1 MAADSVKY
9 TLCFLTRP
17 GRNTTVNVIQP
28 LIELQDTDGQIR
40 ELEREARDIPQRK
53 AQETARLAGVNA
65 ALEFAKNHLEAHRET
80 IRKEEAEA
88 ERLRARVHELKLAQ
102 TSIKSNKEMQQSIMQ
117 IEGLERDAEST
128 ENRALALEEET
139 PSFEKNVAVA
149 QAKVDADQGGVDG
162 LVAELDARLAE
173 VNAELAR
180 LQQERAEKSK
190 VVSAADPRT
199 LLYYERLRTRRWPA
213 VALLNS
219 DDVCDGCHM
228 KQPPFVGQ
236 SVDRNA
242 KIVESGG
249 TVQGPV
255 VCTMCGRILYRD
267 L

>member
-1 MAADSVKY
+1 M
-9 TLCFLTRP
+9 
-17 GRNTTVNVIQP
+17 NVIQP

-40 ELEREARDIPQRK
+40 ELEREAKDIPQRK

-65 ALEFAKNHLEAHRET
+65 ALDIAKSQLETHRNR
-80 IRKEEAEA
+80 IKNEEAEA
-88 ERLRARVHELKLAQ
+88 EQLRAKVHDLKIAQ

-117 IEGLERDAEST
+117 IENLEHEAET
-128 ENRALALEEET
+128 AENRALALAEDL
-139 PSFEKNVAVA
+139 PFLEKNVASA
-149 QAKVDADQGGVDG
+149 QAQVDADQGGVDG
-162 LVAELDARLAE
+162 YVAELDARLAE
-173 VNAELAR
+173 VNTELAS
-180 LQQERAEKSK
+180 LQQVRAEKSK
-190 VVSAADPRT
+190 AVSDEDPRT

-242 KIVESGG
+242 KLVEAGG
-249 TVQGPV
+249 KPVGPV

>member
-1 MAADSVKY
+1 M
-9 TLCFLTRP
+9 
-17 GRNTTVNVIQP
+17 NVIQP

-65 ALEFAKNHLEAHRET
+65 ALEFAKNHLEAHRGM

-88 ERLRARVHELKLAQ
+88 EEIRAKVQTLKLAQ

-117 IEGLERDAEST
+117 IEGLEREAET
-128 ENRALALEEET
+128 AENRALALAEET
-139 PSFEKNVAVA
+139 PSFEKNVAAA
-149 QAKVDADQGGVDG
+149 QAKVDAEQGGVDG

-180 LQQERAEKSK
+180 LQQERAERAKA
-190 VVSAADPRT
+190 VSALDPRT

-219 DDVCDGCHM
+219 DDVGDGCHM

>member
-1 MAADSVKY
+1 M
-9 TLCFLTRP
+9 
-17 GRNTTVNVIQP
+17 NVIQP
-28 LIELQDTDGQIR
+28 LIDLQDTDGQIR

-53 AQETARLAGVNA
+53 AQENARLAGVNA
-65 ALEFAKNHLEAHRET
+65 SLEIAKNQLAAMQQR
-80 IRKEEAEA
+80 IKGEEAEA
-88 ERLRARVHELKLAQ
+88 EQIREKVRGLKTAQ
-102 TSIKSNKEMQQSIMQ
+102 LSIKSNKEMQQSIMQ
-117 IEGLERDAEST
+117 IEGLEREAET
-128 ENRALALEEET
+128 AENRALALEEET
-139 PSFEKNVAVA
+139 PTFEKNVAVA
-149 QAKVDADQGGVDG
+149 QEKVDAEQGGVDG
-162 LVAELDARLAE
+162 LVADLDARLAE

-180 LQQERAEKSK
+180 LQQERAERSK
-190 VVSAADPRT
+190 AVSDADPRT

-242 KIVESGG
+242 KIIESGG

>member
-1 MAADSVKY
+1 M
-9 TLCFLTRP
+9 
-17 GRNTTVNVIQP
+17 NVIQP

-65 ALEFAKNHLEAHRET
+65 ALEFAKNHLEAHRGM

-88 ERLRARVHELKLAQ
+88 EEIRAKVQTLKLAQ

-117 IEGLERDAEST
+117 IEGLEREAET
-128 ENRALALEEET
+128 AENRALALEEET
-139 PSFEKNVAVA
+139 PTFEKNVAVA
-149 QAKVDADQGGVDG
+149 QEKVDAEKGGVDG
-162 LVAELDARLAE
+162 LVADLDARLAE

-180 LQQERAEKSK
+180 LQQERAERSK
-190 VVSAADPRT
+190 AVSDADPRT

-219 DDVCDGCHM
+219 DDVCDGCHLV
-228 KQPPFVGQ
+228 QPP
-236 SVDRNA
+236 SVA
-242 KIVESGG
+242 QM
-249 TVQGPV
+249 VQHNQGLV
-255 VCTMCGRILYRD
+255 ACTMCGRILYRD

>member
-1 MAADSVKY
+1 M
-9 TLCFLTRP
+9 
-17 GRNTTVNVIQP
+17 NVIQP

-65 ALEFAKNHLEAHRET
+65 ALEFAKNHLEAHRAM

-88 ERLRARVHELKLAQ
+88 EEIRAKVQTLKLGQ

-117 IEGLERDAEST
+117 IEGLEHDAET
-128 ENRALALEEET
+128 AENRALALEEET
-139 PSFEKNVAVA
+139 PTFEKNVEVA
-149 QAKVDADQGGVDG
+149 QAKVDAEQGGVDG
-162 LVAELDARLAE
+162 LVAELEARLAE

-190 VVSAADPRT
+190 TVSAADPRT

>member
-1 MAADSVKY
+1 M
-9 TLCFLTRP
+9 
-17 GRNTTVNVIQP
+17 NVIQP
-28 LIELQDTDGQIR
+28 LIDLQDTDGQIR

-65 ALEFAKNHLEAHRET
+65 ALEFAKNHLEAHREM
-80 IRKEEAEA
+80 IRKEEEQAE
-88 ERLRARVHELKLAQ
+88 EIRAKVHALKLAQ
-102 TSIKSNKEMQQSIMQ
+102 ASIKSNKEMQQSIMQ
-117 IEGLERDAEST
+117 IEGLEREAET
-128 ENRALALEEET
+128 AENRALALEENT
-139 PSFEKNVAVA
+139 PSIEKSVAVA

-162 LVAELDARLAE
+162 LVAELDDRLAE

-190 VVSAADPRT
+190 IVSDLDPRT

-213 VALLNS
+213 VAMLNS

-236 SVDRNA
+236 GVDRNA
-242 KIVESGG
+242 KIVEAGG
-249 TVQGPV
+249 KAPDPV

>member
-1 MAADSVKY
+1 MTS
-9 TLCFLTRP
+9 
-17 GRNTTVNVIQP
+17 VNVIQP

-40 ELEREARDIPQRK
+40 ELEREAKDIPQRK

-65 ALEFAKNHLEAHRET
+65 ALDIAKGQLETHRNRIKNE
-80 IRKEEAEA
+80 ESEAEQ
-88 ERLRARVHELKLAQ
+88 LRAKVHDLKIAQ

-117 IEGLERDAEST
+117 IESLEHEAET
-128 ENRALALEEET
+128 AENRALALAEDL
-139 PSFEKNVAVA
+139 PFLEKNVASA
-149 QAKVDADQGGVDG
+149 QAQVDADQGGVDG
-162 LVAELDARLAE
+162 YVAELDSRLAE

-190 VVSAADPRT
+190 VVSDEDPRT

-213 VALLNS
+213 VAILNS

-242 KIVESGG
+242 KILEQGG
-249 TVQGPV
+249 KVQGPV

>member
-1 MAADSVKY
+1 
-9 TLCFLTRP
+9 
-17 GRNTTVNVIQP
+17 VNVIQP

-40 ELEREARDIPQRK
+40 ELEREAKDIPQRK

-65 ALEFAKNHLEAHRET
+65 ALDIAKSQLETHRNR
-80 IRKEEAEA
+80 IKNEEAEA
-88 ERLRARVHELKLAQ
+88 EQLRAKVHDLKIAQ

-117 IEGLERDAEST
+117 IENLEHEAET
-128 ENRALALEEET
+128 AENRALALAEDL
-139 PSFEKNVAVA
+139 PFLEKNVASA
-149 QAKVDADQGGVDG
+149 QAQVDADQGGVDG
-162 LVAELDARLAE
+162 YVAELDARLAE
-173 VNAELAR
+173 VNTELVR
-180 LQQERAEKSK
+180 LQQVRAEKSK
-190 VVSAADPRT
+190 AVSDEDPRT

-242 KIVESGG
+242 KILEQGG
-249 TVQGPV
+249 KVQGPV

>member
-1 MAADSVKY
+1 M
-9 TLCFLTRP
+9 
-17 GRNTTVNVIQP
+17 NVIQP

-40 ELEREARDIPQRK
+40 ELEREAKDIPQRK

-65 ALEFAKNHLEAHRET
+65 ALDIAKSQLETHRNR
-80 IRKEEAEA
+80 IKNEEAEA
-88 ERLRARVHELKLAQ
+88 EQLRAKVHDLKIAQ
-102 TSIKSNKEMQQSIMQ
+102 TSIKSNKEMQQ
-117 IEGLERDAEST
+117 
-128 ENRALALEEET
+128 ALAEDL
-139 PSFEKNVAVA
+139 PFLEKNVASA
-149 QAKVDADQGGVDG
+149 QAQVDADQGGVDG
-162 LVAELDARLAE
+162 YVAELDARLAE
-173 VNAELAR
+173 VNTELAR
-180 LQQERAEKSK
+180 LQQVRAEKSK
-190 VVSAADPRT
+190 AVSDEDPRT

-242 KIVESGG
+242 KILEQGG
-249 TVQGPV
+249 KVQGPV

>member
-1 MAADSVKY
+1 M
-9 TLCFLTRP
+9 
-17 GRNTTVNVIQP
+17 NVIQP

-40 ELEREARDIPQRK
+40 ELEREAKDIPQRK

-65 ALEFAKNHLEAHRET
+65 ALDIAKSQLETHRNRIKNE
-80 IRKEEAEA
+80 EGEAEQ
-88 ERLRARVHELKLAQ
+88 LRAKVHDLKIAQ

-117 IEGLERDAEST
+117 IENLEHEAET
-128 ENRALALEEET
+128 AENRALALAEDL
-139 PSFEKNVAVA
+139 PFLEKNVASA
-149 QAKVDADQGGVDG
+149 QAQVDADQGGVDG
-162 LVAELDARLAE
+162 YVAELDARLAE
-173 VNAELAR
+173 VNTELAR
-180 LQQERAEKSK
+180 LQQVRAEKSK
-190 VVSAADPRT
+190 AVSDEDPRT

-242 KIVESGG
+242 KILEQGG
-249 TVQGPV
+249 KVQGPV

>member
-1 MAADSVKY
+1 M
-9 TLCFLTRP
+9 
-17 GRNTTVNVIQP
+17 NVIQP

-65 ALEFAKNHLEAHRET
+65 ALEFAKNHLEAHRGM

-88 ERLRARVHELKLAQ
+88 EEIRAKVQALKLAQ

-117 IEGLERDAEST
+117 IEGLEREAET
-128 ENRALALEEET
+128 AENRALALEEET
-139 PSFEKNVAVA
+139 PTFEKNVAVA
-149 QAKVDADQGGVDG
+149 QEKVDAEKGGVDG
-162 LVAELDARLAE
+162 LVADLDARLAE

-180 LQQERAEKSK
+180 LQQERAERSK
-190 VVSAADPRT
+190 AVSDADPRT

-242 KIVESGG
+242 MIVEAGG